1 MNKKTRRRI
10 MALQATRVR
19 GGINETTSRQRDGER
34 TLGQVYARLFDDNGK
49 IKVEPPCGKREPET
63 KRVWDEWADK

>member
-49 IKVEPPCGKREPET
+49 IKSRAALRKARAGNEKSMG
-63 KRVWDEWADK
+63 